1 MKRRPVSR
9 SWRVAAVQTTST
21 GEVGA
26 NLRRAE
32 RSIARAAREGA
43 HLVALPE
50 NFAFLRRE
58 GEPVP
63 VVQGLDG
70 EIVSRM
76 REAARAS
83 SVWLL
88 LGSFPERR
96 PGRRKFH
103 NTSVLL
109 DPAGTIAGMYRKIH
123 LFDVTIPGKVDLRE
137 SRTVSAG
144 DSPTA
149 VRTPLGCLGL
159 SICYDLRFPELYRR
173 LARDGAQVLFVPA
186 AFTAHTGR
194 AHWIE
199 LLRAR
204 AIENQCWVVAPAQ
217 VGVHGPGRESFGHSA
232 VIDPWGTIRARKRT
246 GEGVVVAEI
255 DLDAVR
261 RVRKEMPCLEHARPE
276 LFRSRGAS

>member
-1 MKRRPVSR
+1 MRSRKPVRWKVGLVQMRSTEDAAANRETAERLAATAVSR
-9 SWRVAAVQTTST
+9 GAA
-21 GEVGA
+21 
-26 NLRRAE
+26 
-32 RSIARAAREGA
+32 
-43 HLVALPE
+43 LVAFPE
-50 NFAFLRRE
+50 NFLYLRKE
-58 GEPVP
+58 GSRVP
-63 VVQGLDG
+63 VAEPLDG
-70 EIVSRM
+70 ERVARLK
-76 REAARAS
+76 RLAADLDAWILAG
-83 SVWLL
+83 SVPE
-88 LGSFPERR
+88 SFPGSERI
-96 PGRRKFH
+96 H
-103 NTSVLL
+103 NTSLL
-109 DPAGTIAGMYRKIH
+109 IDPAGTVVAIYRKIH
-123 LFDVTIPGKVDLRE
+123 LFDARIPGRVALTE
-137 SRTVSAG
+137 SRWVAAG
-144 DSPTA
+144 DRA
-149 VRTPLGCLGL
+149 VVAPTPLGLFGL